1 MADTNVPVSEPYG
14 KGSAYNNPG
23 AGYDAAPRHRAHRLR
38 HLLNFILR
46 VLTALASAAAIVVIV
61 KSNQTVSLGGRTLRA
76 RWKDFAAFRWFLL
89 ANAII
94 CAYSVLAAIASLIG
108 MCIPWGPLSV
118 NPLAW
123 LTFLV
128 DFLLVN
134 ALMSA
139 AASATEVAYIGYR
152 GQSSASWAKAC
163 PAVGSF
169 CRRVAGALVASY
181 IAWIFLALS
190 TLLAV
195 TAIHNTR
202 RRINS

>member
-1 MADTNVPVSEPYG
+1 MCW
-14 KGSAYNNPG
+14 KF
-23 AGYDAAPRHRAHRLR
+23 
-38 HLLNFILR
+38 LLG
-46 VLTALASAAAIVVIV
+46 LTCCDLY
-61 KSNQTVSLGGRTLRA
+61 
-76 RWKDFAAFRWFLL
+76 RWFLL

-128 DFLLVN
+128 DFVSDPILRCPVKSFWISSIRIWMSPLWASTRKRGTIYNPNFYPQSLMLYGHMLVWKVYVFVCVQLLVN